1 MPGHDVAVELQD
13 LRLEHTQLRA
23 KGGNTLA
30 GDLWHA
36 GVIRIGDD
44 IEQLLHTVPANRRD
58 DAELGEV
65 GADRIDHRSLLANK
79 EVARAMEHEAA
90 LLLGRLG
97 RNKAHAGSHDSFAD
111 GLSIGS

>member
-36 GVIRIGDD
+36 IVIRIGDD
-44 IEQLLHTVPANRRD
+44 VEQLLDTVAADRRD
-58 DAELGEV
+58 NSELGKMR
-65 GADRIDHRSLLANK
+65 ADGIDHGGLLADK
-79 EVARAMEHEAA
+79 EMARAMEHQ
-90 LLLGRLG
+90 
-97 RNKAHAGSHDSFAD
+97 AHRRRHNTGMGEPHNTVYKYVSIRAPAG
-111 GLSIGS
+111 